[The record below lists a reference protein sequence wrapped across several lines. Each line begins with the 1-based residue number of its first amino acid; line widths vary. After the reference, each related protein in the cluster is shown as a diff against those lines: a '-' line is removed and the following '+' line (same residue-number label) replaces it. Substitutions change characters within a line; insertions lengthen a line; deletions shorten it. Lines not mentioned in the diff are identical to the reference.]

1 MNTKSKIKQE
11 KFTFEFPL
19 LTKED
24 ISRGKG
30 NFFFPIDLGKE
41 KDFRIIVQTS
51 KHYVESLFN
60 DIQEIYGEEFKY
72 TIGKTYSP
80 KRKRVDNPNPANPNH
95 WKKDGISDRWK
106 KTYEKE
112 GYTFLIAFVILTKE
126 NISKDIPQ
134 AFRHHQTLA
143 LALEQQLIHHFAYVE
158 KDNRIANKTLDTGK
172 KSATYAGAA
181 VYLAIKI

>member
-51 KHYVESLFN
+51 KHYIESLFN
-60 DIQEIYGEEFKY
+60 DIQEIYGEEFKLPPKN
-72 TIGKTYSP
+72 IEIRHFSP
-80 KRKRVDNPNPANPNH
+80 K
-95 WKKDGISDRWK
+95 
-106 KTYEKE
+106 YQEKFE
-112 GYTFLIAFVILTKE
+112 GVGSKYDQSFQILT
-126 NISKDIPQ
+126 
-134 AFRHHQTLA
+134 
-143 LALEQQLIHHFAYVE
+143 
-158 KDNRIANKTLDTGK
+158 
-172 KSATYAGAA
+172 
-181 VYLAIKI
+181 